1 MAYSVPSTKAVGD
14 TLTAADW
21 NSYVRDNAI
30 DLAARLSAISY
41 IVQGA
46 EFTTTSTSYVD
57 MTGLTTNLTITR
69 QSTILMIVSGNAKID
84 TALYS
89 VVFKGVINGVS
100 DSKEVS
106 SQFEG
111 YVPLSYIYAKTGMT
125 AGTYT
130 VKLQMRTT
138 NATITA
144 RGASINMF
152 VVWIPEV

>member
-14 TLTAADW
+14 TLAAADW
-21 NSYVRDNAI
+21 NTYVRDNMI
-30 DLAARLSAISY
+30 DLAARLLKMDY

-69 QSTILMIVSGNAKID
+69 QSTILMIISGNTKAD
-84 TALYS
+84 NAGQAA
-89 VVFKGVINGVS
+89 VFRGSINGVS

-106 SQFEG
+106 TGTQD
-111 YVPLSYIYAKTGMT
+111 YVPLSYIYAKEGMA

-130 VKLQMRTT
+130 VKLQMKSTDAG
-138 NATITA
+138 NTA

-152 VVWIPEV
+152 VIGIPEA